1 MGSRSNLYCW
11 EIMQCKNPV
20 GCLARMNP
28 EKQCWEIASESEDYR
43 MANNICRDCIVY
55 VLKADNSVLSKK
67 EIQKVM
73 KKKPK
78 RSVVNWCMDI
88 ESLQQERY

>member
-43 MANNICRDCIVY
+43 TANNICRDCIVY